1 MIRNMKKSPKEIFNR
16 IANNTSLS
24 KKYIY
29 SNILL
34 VFVPCIILAAAFFF
48 KFQKTAQT
56 EVNSS
61 YEQVMD
67 QYIANAN
74 YKLNLY
80 HNIEKA
86 FAVNSV
92 VQEILMEDK
101 VEGPMDIMRL
111 IDKFTRETKSIFL
124 DENQMEVYNIALYS
138 FNDKLYYDGV
148 LLKNLKYAI
157 DEEWYNDILKTRN
170 FYNCFYKTK
179 TFDSQNLLLLSY
191 PIIQAT
197 QSGNGNSLGYIQISL
212 YASRIF
218 KPESGIPRKNG
229 MEVLILDKKGNVIY
243 GDAAIAGNIQE
254 LLKENKKSGVIK
266 NEKTNKIYIRKSLSP
281 YSLDAIAFFPYNEV
295 NSKVGA
301 LAIFSI
307 IIVAVILILSLGLTI
322 LFSHIFT
329 KRIHLLTG
337 KMKRVEAGDL
347 NITSVIE
354 GDDEV
359 GLLDRQFN
367 SMTYRLKNVISE
379 NYIQRLEKRE
389 AELSALQLQ
398 INPHFLYNTLE
409 SISAIAAINNC
420 FDICSISQKLGDM
433 FRYNINSIKN
443 EFVSL
448 YDEINHIK
456 NYIYIQEIRFE
467 DRFEVQYNI
476 PEALMNCKI
485 LKFILQ
491 PIVENALNH
500 GLEGKLE
507 KGLISI
513 CAQVSG
519 NMLYLTVEDDGQGMP
534 PEQVKKLNMFL
545 SETDSNTGEYIKR
558 SIGLKNVNSRIK
570 MVNGNAY
577 GIIVKSQLNVG
588 TLVTITLPYC
598 FDNQEDAYV

>member
-1 MIRNMKKSPKEIFNR
+1 MKKYPKEIFNR

-29 SNILL
+29 SNVLL
-34 VFVPCIILAAAFFF
+34 VFIPCIILAAAFFL
-48 KFQKTAQT
+48 KFQKTVQT
-56 EVNSS
+56 EINSS

-92 VQEILMEDK
+92 VQEILMENN
-101 VEGPMDIMRL
+101 VESPMDIMRL

-124 DENQMEVYNIALYS
+124 DENQMEVYNITLYS
-138 FNDKLYYDGV
+138 YNDKLYYDGE
-148 LLKNLKYAI
+148 LLRNIRYATG
-157 DEEWYNDILKTRN
+157 EEWYINILNTRN

-179 TFDSQNLLLLSY
+179 SLDDRNLLLLLY
-191 PIIQAT
+191 PIIQNT
-197 QSGNGNSLGYIQISL
+197 QTGNGNSLGYIQISL
-212 YASRIF
+212 YADLIF
-218 KPESGIPRKNG
+218 KVESDMPHKKG
-229 MEVLILDKKGNVIY
+229 MEVLILDKNDNVVY
-243 GDAAIAGNIQE
+243 GDAAIAGNMQK
-254 LLKENKKSGVIK
+254 LLKNNEKSGVIRDGDIS
-266 NEKTNKIYIRKSLSP
+266 KIYISKSLSP

-295 NSKVGA
+295 SSKVGA
-301 LAIFSI
+301 LANFSI
-307 IIVAVILILSLGLTI
+307 FIVAVILILSLSLTI
-322 LFSHIFT
+322 LFSRIFT
-329 KRIHLLTG
+329 KRIHLLIG
-337 KMKRVEAGDL
+337 KMKRVKAGDL
-347 NITSVIE
+347 NITSIIE

-359 GLLDRQFN
+359 GLLDRHFN
-367 SMTYRLKNVISE
+367 SMTNRLKNVISE

-443 EFVSL
+443 EFVYLS
-448 YDEINHIK
+448 DEINHIK
-456 NYIYIQEIRFE
+456 NYIYIQEIRFD
-467 DRFEVQYNI
+467 DRFEVQYKI
-476 PEALMNCKI
+476 PEPLLHCKI

-500 GLEGKLE
+500 GLEGKPE

-513 CAQVSG
+513 SAGVNG
-519 NMLYLTVEDDGQGMP
+519 NILYLSVEDNGLGMP
-534 PEQVKKLNMFL
+534 PEQVKKLN
-545 SETDSNTGEYIKR
+545 ERINAVNVNSNEYIKR

-570 MVNGNAY
+570 MVNGSAY
-577 GIIVKSQLNVG
+577 GITVKSRLNEG
-588 TLVTITLPYC
+588 TLVVITLPYSLE
-598 FDNQEDAYV
+598 NQEAAYV

>member
-1 MIRNMKKSPKEIFNR
+1 MKKSPKEIFNR

-29 SNILL
+29 SNVLL
-34 VFVPCIILAAAFFF
+34 VFIPCIILATAFFL
-48 KFQKTAQT
+48 KFQKTVQT
-56 EVNSS
+56 EINSS

-92 VQEILMEDK
+92 VQEILMEDN

-124 DENQMEVYNIALYS
+124 DENQMEVYNITLYS
-138 FNDKLYYDGV
+138 YNDKLYYDGE
-148 LLKNLKYAI
+148 LLRNLKYATE
-157 DEEWYNDILKTRN
+157 EEWYIEILNTRN

-179 TFDSQNLLLLSY
+179 SLDGQNLLLLSY
-191 PIIQAT
+191 PIIKTT
-197 QSGNGNSLGYIQISL
+197 QSGNGNFLGYIQISL
-212 YASRIF
+212 YSNRIF
-218 KPESGIPRKNG
+218 RPESGMPRKKG
-229 MEVLILDKKGNVIY
+229 MEVLILDKKGNVVY
-243 GDAAIAGNIQE
+243 GDAAIAGSMQG
-254 LLKENKKSGVIK
+254 LLKENKKSGVIR
-266 NEKTNKIYIRKSLSP
+266 NGETDKIYICKSLSP

-307 IIVAVILILSLGLTI
+307 IIVAAILFLSLSLTV

-354 GDDEV
+354 GEDEV

-456 NYIYIQEIRFE
+456 NYVYIQEIRFE

-476 PEALMNCKI
+476 PETLMNCKI

-507 KGLISI
+507 KGRISI
-513 CAQVSG
+513 CAQVNG
-519 NMLYLTVEDDGQGMP
+519 NILYLAVEDDGQGMP

-545 SETDSNTGEYIKR
+545 SETDSNTKEYIKR

-577 GIIVKSQLNVG
+577 GITVKSQLNAG
-588 TLVTITLPYC
+588 TLVTIALPYC
-598 FDNQEDAYV
+598 PENQEDAYV